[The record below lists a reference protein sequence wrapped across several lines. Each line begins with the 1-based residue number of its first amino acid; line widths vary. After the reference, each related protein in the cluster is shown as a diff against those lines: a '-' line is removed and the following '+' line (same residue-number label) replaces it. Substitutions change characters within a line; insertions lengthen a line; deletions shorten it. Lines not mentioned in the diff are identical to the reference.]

1 MQASWRRKTVGI
13 MKKENKYEIQD
24 TYVDN
29 RIKILKMKLIGGPEV
44 ENLYTARMMS
54 ILRNNLL
61 V

>member
-1 MQASWRRKTVGI
+1 MN
-13 MKKENKYEIQD
+13 KENKYERQD

-44 ENLYTARMMS
+44 DNLCTARVIN